1 MSQGQLA
8 DGDYPVYS
16 IGVVADLL
24 QLHPRTLRL
33 YEKAGLLFP
42 SRRGGKRFYSRND
55 VQWLQC
61 LRRLIH
67 EEGVN
72 ISGLQKL
79 LQLAPCWEIR
89 RQTCE
94 EYQCCRYCAL
104 RGNASYHQNQRQCR
118 RRGYAKLQESVDE
131 RQDREHD

>member
-1 MSQGQLA
+1 MIEGPVA
-8 DGDYPVYS
+8 DNDHPMYS

-24 QLHPRTLRL
+24 QVHPRTLRL

-55 VQWLQC
+55 VYWLQC

-89 RQTCE
+89 QQTCR
-94 EYQCCRYCAL
+94 EYHCCRHCAL
-104 RGNASYHQNQRQCR
+104 KGNARYYKTQRRCRQRGNE
-118 RRGYAKLQESVDE
+118 KLKESIDE
-131 RQDREHD
+131 

>member
-1 MSQGQLA
+1 MIESSVV
-8 DGDYPVYS
+8 DNDYPIYS

-24 QLHPRTLRL
+24 QVHPRTLRL

-42 SRRGGKRFYSRND
+42 ARRGGKRFYSRND
-55 VQWLQC
+55 VHWLQC

-72 ISGLQKL
+72 IAGLQKL

-89 RQTCE
+89 QYTCR
-94 EYQCCRYCAL
+94 EYHCCRHCAL
-104 RGNASYHQNQRQCR
+104 KGNSHYYKTQRRCRQRGSE
-118 RRGYAKLQESVDE
+118 KLEESRDE
-131 RQDREHD
+131 

>member
-1 MSQGQLA
+1 MLESPVA
-8 DGDYPVYS
+8 DNDYPMYS

-24 QLHPRTLRL
+24 QVHPRTLRL
-33 YEKAGLLFP
+33 YEKAGLVLP

-55 VQWLQC
+55 LDWLQC

-67 EEGVN
+67 DEGVN

-89 RQTCE
+89 LQTCRD
-94 EYQCCRYCAL
+94 YHCCRECEL
-104 RGNASYHQNQRQCR
+104 KGNNRYYKTQRRCR
-118 RRGYAKLQESVDE
+118 QRSNFKEKEPVDE
-131 RQDREHD
+131 Q

>member
-1 MSQGQLA
+1 MIEGTVA
-8 DGDYPVYS
+8 DNDYPMYS

-24 QLHPRTLRL
+24 QVHPRTLRL

-55 VQWLQC
+55 VSWLQC

-89 RQTCE
+89 QQTCRE
-94 EYQCCRYCAL
+94 HHCCRHCAL
-104 RGNASYHQNQRQCR
+104 KGNSSYYQIQRRCRQRGNE
-118 RRGYAKLQESVDE
+118 KLEESKDE
-131 RQDREHD
+131 

>member
-1 MSQGQLA
+1 MIEGPVA
-8 DGDYPVYS
+8 DDDYPMYS
-16 IGVVADLL
+16 IGVVADLF
-24 QLHPRTLRL
+24 QVHPRTLRL

-55 VQWLQC
+55 VRWLQC
-61 LRRLIH
+61 LRQLIH

-89 RQTCE
+89 QQTCR
-94 EYQCCRYCAL
+94 EYHCCRHCAL
-104 RGNASYHQNQRQCR
+104 KGNSSYYKTQRRCRQRGNEKSE
-118 RRGYAKLQESVDE
+118 ESIDE
-131 RQDREHD
+131 

>member
-1 MSQGQLA
+1 MIESKVA
-8 DGDYPVYS
+8 DNDYPTYS

-24 QLHPRTLRL
+24 EVHPRTLRL

-55 VQWLQC
+55 VHWLQC

-79 LQLAPCWEIR
+79 LQLMLNSGHIFMM
-89 RQTCE
+89 
-94 EYQCCRYCAL
+94 
-104 RGNASYHQNQRQCR
+104 GQNQATKNSQVK
-118 RRGYAKLQESVDE
+118 KL
-131 RQDREHD
+131 